1 MELATFLALLATA
14 IAFWYGNFRRVKFLK
29 ENPDREDLVNKL
41 VSALVALIFLSAVIC
56 FFLID

>member
-14 IAFWYGNFRRVKFLK
+14 IAFWYGNFRRVKFLRD
-29 ENPDREDLVNKL
+29 NPDYEDRINKL
-41 VSALVALIFLSAVIC
+41 VSVLVALLFLVAIIC